1 MTTVKTLRNTRS
13 IKRAITKPAIQ
24 KSRSVQPKVN
34 KNIKTIANLRPK
46 VVKPVLKTSAGL
58 ASVKVNSKPIT
69 KVAAAK
75 PVSTVTT
82 VPNVDSTVK
91 QSTVTS
97 KVVIPVTTT
106 SEHF

>member
-46 VVKPVLKTSAGL
+46 VDKPVLKTSVGL
-58 ASVKVNSKPIT
+58 ASVKVTSKPIT
-69 KVAAAK
+69 KVIVAK
-75 PVSTVTT
+75 PVSTVAT
-82 VPNVDSTVK
+82 VPSVTPTIK
-91 QSTVTS
+91 PTVTS
-97 KVVIPVTTT
+97 KVVIPVTT